1 MKKLLAVALVSVS
14 VLCLATGQA
23 SAWPLRH
30 CWCCNKCNKCCVS
43 CSQYNAFSPV
53 CCDTPCH
60 GPYGYGNPGYPPV
73 CANYGDGG
81 CGNQLPAGNAAAY
94 APAPTYAGPLT
105 APGYNPA
112 YANAAPVQT
121 YGNQGVA
128 QGYNPM
134 PSYPTSVARPNGT
147 TSYYPGTMGYAPA
160 YNMGR

>member
-30 CWCCNKCNKCCVS
+30 CWCCNKCNKCCRPC

-53 CCDTPCH
+53 CCDVPSRVPC
-60 GPYGYGNPGYPPV
+60 GYGNPGYPPV

-81 CGNQLPAGNAAAY
+81 CGNQLPAGNAP
-94 APAPTYAGPLT
+94 APANAGSVM

-112 YANAAPVQT
+112 YASTPPVQT
-121 YGNQGVA
+121 YGNQGVP
-128 QGYNPM
+128 QGYGPM
-134 PSYPTSVARPNGT
+134 PSYPTSVAHPTGT
-147 TSYYPGTMGYAPA
+147 TSYYPGFAPA
-160 YNMGR
+160 YNFGR